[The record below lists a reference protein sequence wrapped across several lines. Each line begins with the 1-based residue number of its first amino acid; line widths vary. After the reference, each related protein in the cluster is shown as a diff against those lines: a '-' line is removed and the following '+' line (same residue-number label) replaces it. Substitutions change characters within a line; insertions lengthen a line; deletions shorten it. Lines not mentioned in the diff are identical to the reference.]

1 MFAHSLKLRP
11 EERRSSLDAF
21 AFPPK
26 SGFASAVV
34 AAAAVTVDYTNPF
47 TDDES
52 FMAAAEEEVFEK
64 PYNACR
70 DCNGMIRVDPSQAPP
85 KPRRDEDPG
94 KGHKSR
100 YHHDLCYVG
109 FTNTSTFVPPKTF
122 VEWGYGYFLC
132 CNCSLKDGWGV
143 ENYEAHCCSHC
154 AQRKS
159 TGKVSSKY
167 AALPAA
173 HSV

>member
-1 MFAHSLKLRP
+1 
-11 EERRSSLDAF
+11 
-21 AFPPK
+21 
-26 SGFASAVV
+26 
-34 AAAAVTVDYTNPF
+34 
-47 TDDES
+47 
-52 FMAAAEEEVFEK
+52 MAAAEEEVFEK

-70 DCNGMIRVDPSQAPP
+70 DCNISGMIRVDPSQAPP

-143 ENYEAHCCSHC
+143 ENYVAHCCSHC

-159 TGKVSSKY
+159 TDKVSSKY